1 MIHAL
6 LLVATLVFFEAFV
19 RLHALAPMRA
29 VLSIGP
35 QGLRTIASSTLS
47 DDEKERIARQLSKQM
62 FRATAEMIVKLALAA
77 AAAALTLWLG
87 ARLLSVPLDALEDAL
102 LSLPVMIGLLV
113 ATLGYARLRHV
124 IF

>member
-19 RLHALAPMRA
+19 RLDALAPMR
-29 VLSIGP
+29 VLVNVGP
-35 QGLRTIASSTLS
+35 EGLRTIASSTVS
-47 DDEKERIARQLSKQM
+47 DDEKERIARQLSKRM
-62 FRATAEMIVKLALAA
+62 FRATLELILKLTLAT
-77 AAAALTLWLG
+77 AAAALAIWLG

-102 LSLPVMIGLLV
+102 LSLPVIIGLLV